1 MKPNLCAFRCGLALL
16 VVIAASFAMSHEAHN
31 AQVKPEE
38 IEASK
43 LSEINENYL
52 KVVKPLFQKACFDC
66 HSSTTNQPWYG
77 KLPGAKQ
84 LIASDI
90 AEAREHMDM
99 SNDFPFEGH
108 STPKEDLE
116 AIAKAITDKSMPP
129 FRYRIMHPSSALSD
143 DEQKKVQE
151 WVEMSLKEF

>member
-1 MKPNLCAFRCGLALL
+1 ML
-16 VVIAASFAMSHEAHN
+16 VVIAASFAMSHETHN
-31 AQVKPEE
+31 THMQPEE
-38 IEASK
+38 VEASK
-43 LSEINENYL
+43 LKEINESYL
-52 KVVKPLFQKACFDC
+52 KVVKPIFQKSCFDC

-84 LIASDI
+84 LITSDI

-99 SNDFPFEGH
+99 SKDFPFVGH

-129 FRYRIMHPSSALSD
+129 FRYRIMHPGNELSD
-143 DEQKKVQE
+143 EERRKVLD
-151 WVEMSLKEF
+151 WARKSLDFI